1 MICDII
7 EKLKTPG
14 AVVAIRTDTVYGLI
28 CNAFDKLAVKKI
40 YDIKKRDKRKP
51 LSLFVK
57 DIDEVKKYVSDE
69 NLTIENISLMKKYWP
84 GAITMIFKKKD
95 DTLNHLTNGM
105 MGIGIRI
112 PNDKDLLD
120 IMKGVDFPLAE
131 TSCNISNEEP
141 YIDYE
146 SIKNKFEGIVDMIVD
161 GGKVENNVPS
171 TVISLEA
178 NEMILI
184 RQGEIKVI

>member
-1 MICDII
+1 MI
-7 EKLKTPG
+7 
-14 AVVAIRTDTVYGLI
+14 
-28 CNAFDKLAVKKI
+28 
-40 YDIKKRDKRKP
+40 
-51 LSLFVK
+51 S
-57 DIDEVKKYVSDE
+57 
-69 NLTIENISLMKKYWP
+69 
-84 GAITMIFKKKD
+84 
-95 DTLNHLTNGM
+95 
-105 MGIGIRI
+105 IGIRI

-146 SIKNKFEGIVDMIVD
+146 SIKDKFEGIVDMIVD

-171 TVISLEA
+171 TVISLET

>member
-1 MICDII
+1 M
-7 EKLKTPG
+7 
-14 AVVAIRTDTVYGLI
+14 
-28 CNAFDKLAVKKI
+28 
-40 YDIKKRDKRKP
+40 
-51 LSLFVK
+51 K
-57 DIDEVKKYVSDE
+57 DIDEVEKYISDE

-95 DTLNHLTNGM
+95 DTLSHLTNGM
-105 MGIGIRI
+105 IGIGIRI